1 MDVLNDVPAHFLELR
16 TRLDDVRIAGE
27 ATMKMAPGWRVGMV
41 TSFPSRART
50 VSHLAPG
57 PVVAGGLTTMKPTGF
72 FQPRQR
78 QGLYITLFSMIGVR
92 TPQTS
97 SWLGQITV
105 PSETR
110 WR

>member
-1 MDVLNDVPAHFLELR
+1 
-16 TRLDDVRIAGE
+16 
-27 ATMKMAPGWRVGMV
+27 MKIAPGWRVGMV
-41 TSFPSRART
+41 PSFPSRDRT
-50 VSHLAPG
+50 VSHFAAG
-57 PVVAGGLTTMKPTGF
+57 PAWAGGLTATKSTGSF
-72 FQPRQR
+72 HPCQR
-78 QGLYITLFSMIGVR
+78 QGLYMTSFSTIGVR